1 MARRYNIDNYLI
13 EMSASEA
20 EQILG
25 LSGRYSASEVKSSY
39 RKMSLKHHPDKGG
52 STEMMKKVNAAYEI
66 LKKGSP
72 SRSSKSN
79 PFKKDPSVNMGER
92 TEQVEKQLD
101 KVMRSATKEI
111 IRRMKKFTGLNFKIK
126 SFDIERSL
134 KPLKVL
140 GEMKLIAKNN
150 DGGYDNIWFS
160 MKTVIPDSS
169 FLPGYSTLVQVWID
183 GSHDGGEYFEK
194 RLHSDSVRWKQIEFI
209 KVDPKELIPEKMV
222 KDHYQKYK

>member
-52 STEMMKKVNAAYEI
+52 STEMMKKVNAAYEM
-66 LKKGSP
+66 LKKGSSSRNSRP
-72 SRSSKSN
+72 SRSSS
-79 PFKKDPSVNMGER
+79 DSMGEK

-101 KVMRSATKEI
+101 KVMKSASKEI
-111 IRRMKKFTGLNFKIK
+111 IRRMKKFTGLSFKVK
-126 SFDIERSL
+126 SFKIERSL

-140 GEMKLIAKNN
+140 AEMKLIAKNN
-150 DGGYDNIWFS
+150 DGGYDNIFFD
-160 MKTVIPDSS
+160 MKTVIPD
-169 FLPGYSTLVQVWID
+169 FLFPGYSTLVQVWID

-194 RLHSDSVRWKQIEFI
+194 RLHSDSVRWKEIEFI

>member
-1 MARRYNIDNYLI
+1 MARKYNIDNYLI

-25 LSGRYSASEVKSSY
+25 LSGRYSAAEVKSSY

-52 STEMMKKVNAAYEI
+52 STEMMKKVNAAYEM
-66 LKKGSP
+66 LKKGS
-72 SRSSKSN
+72 SSSSSRRSS
-79 PFKKDPSVNMGER
+79 SVNMAER

-101 KVMRSATKEI
+101 KVMKSASKEI
-111 IRRMKKFTGLNFKIK
+111 IRRMKKFTGLSFKVK
-126 SFDIERSL
+126 SFKMERSL

-140 GEMKLIAKNN
+140 AEMKLIAKNK
-150 DGGYDNIWFS
+150 DGGYDNIFFD
-160 MKTVIPDSS
+160 MKTVIPDGS

-183 GSHDGGEYFEK
+183 GSRDGGEYFER

-209 KVDPKELIPEKMV
+209 KVDPNELIPEKMIR
-222 KDHYQKYK
+222 DHYQKYK

>member
-1 MARRYNIDNYLI
+1 MKRQYRLDDFLI
-13 EMSASEA
+13 EMSAAEA

-25 LSGRYSASEVKSSY
+25 LSGRYSAAEVKSSY
-39 RKMSLKHHPDKGG
+39 RKMSLKHHPDRGG
-52 STEMMKKVNAAYEI
+52 STEMMKKVNVAYEI
-66 LKKGSP
+66 LKKGSS

-79 PFKKDPSVNMGER
+79 PFKKDPSVNMAER

-101 KVMRSATKEI
+101 KVMRSASKEI
-111 IRRMKKFTGLNFKIK
+111 IRRMKKFTGLNFKVK
-126 SFDIERSL
+126 SFKMERSL

-140 GEMKLIAKNN
+140 AEMMLIAKNN
-150 DGGYDNIWFS
+150 DGGYDNIFFD

-194 RLHSDSVRWKQIEFI
+194 RLHSDSVRWKEIEFI

>member
-25 LSGRYSASEVKSSY
+25 LSGRYTSAQVKSSY

-66 LKKGSP
+66 LKKGS
-72 SRSSKSN
+72 SSSSSRRSS
-79 PFKKDPSVNMGER
+79 SVNMAER

-101 KVMRSATKEI
+101 KVMKDASKEI
-111 IRRMKKFTGLNFKIK
+111 IRRMKKFTGLSFKIK
-126 SFDIERSL
+126 SFDMERSL

-140 GEMKLIAKNN
+140 AEMKLIAKNN

-194 RLHSDSVRWKQIEFI
+194 RLHSDSVRWKEIEFI
-209 KVDPKELIPEKMV
+209 KVDPKDLIPEKMV

>member
-52 STEMMKKVNAAYEI
+52 STEMMKKVNAAYEM
-66 LKKGSP
+66 LKKGSSSRNSRP
-72 SRSSKSN
+72 SRSSSE
-79 PFKKDPSVNMGER
+79 SMGEK

-101 KVMRSATKEI
+101 KVMRSASKEI
-111 IRRMKKFTGLNFKIK
+111 IRRMKKFTGLSFKVK
-126 SFDIERSL
+126 SFKIERSL

-140 GEMKLIAKNN
+140 AEMKLIAKNN
-150 DGGYDNIWFS
+150 DGGYDNIFFD
-160 MKTVIPDSS
+160 MKTVIPD
-169 FLPGYSTLVQVWID
+169 FLFPGYSTLVQVWID

-194 RLHSDSVRWKQIEFI
+194 RLHSDSVRWKEIEFI

>member
-1 MARRYNIDNYLI
+1 MKRQYRIDDFLI

-25 LSGRYSASEVKSSY
+25 LSGRYSAAEVKSSY

-52 STEMMKKVNAAYEI
+52 STEMMKKVNAAYEM
-66 LKKGSP
+66 LKKGSSSSRNSRP
-72 SRSSKSN
+72 SRSSSESRGDIIDN
-79 PFKKDPSVNMGER
+79 
-92 TEQVEKQLD
+92 VEKQLD
-101 KVMRSATKEI
+101 KVMKSASKEI
-111 IRRMKKFTGLNFKIK
+111 IRRMKKFTGLSFKVK
-126 SFDIERSL
+126 SFKIERSL

-140 GEMKLIAKNN
+140 AEMKLIAKNN
-150 DGGYDNIWFS
+150 DGGYDNIFFD
-160 MKTVIPDSS
+160 MKTVIPDAI
-169 FLPGYSTLVQVWID
+169 FPGYSTLVQVWID

-222 KDHYQKYK
+222 RDHYQKYK

>member
-1 MARRYNIDNYLI
+1 MKRQYRIDDFLI

-25 LSGRYSASEVKSSY
+25 LSGRYSAAEVKSSY

-52 STEMMKKVNAAYEI
+52 STEMMKKVNAAYEM
-66 LKKGSP
+66 LKKGSSSSRNSRP
-72 SRSSKSN
+72 SRSSSESRGDIIDN
-79 PFKKDPSVNMGER
+79 
-92 TEQVEKQLD
+92 VEKQLD
-101 KVMRSATKEI
+101 KVMKSASKEI
-111 IRRMKKFTGLNFKIK
+111 IRRMKKFTGLSFKVK

-140 GEMKLIAKNN
+140 AKMKLIAKNN
-150 DGGYDNIWFS
+150 DGGYDNIFFD
-160 MKTVIPDSS
+160 MKTVIPDAI
-169 FLPGYSTLVQVWID
+169 FPGYSTLVQVWID